1 MACFFLS
8 ILLGILGGVG
18 LTTIMVFLFVKS
30 YGKIIGYM
38 TDNQVYIK
46 MSENEQARLQ
56 NMQGMEIFKEEEYFS
71 LFEKQVIEDL

>member
-71 LFEKQVIEDL
+71 LFEKQVIEEL